1 MDPMQIV
8 LVILVLAGVWAVVE
22 LALVLRRT
30 RGVIASLDKTVEQVA
45 STIEEARPV
54 VAKLDGV
61 VDELQPAVAQ
71 IEPLLK
77 QATVAVEALSADLVE
92 VNGVLRDVSAVSGA
106 ASSAS
111 NAVTGIVDGATEKV
125 HKLFAKPRKAEPA
138 PASPVP
144 VSYTHLDV
152 YKRQVHDGH
161 RAQAHS
167 LPAKMAHRHQPVH
180 VPHLHVHL
188 HPVDGRGA
196 LPQGRLGAH
205 AARRERH
212 PR

>member
-1 MDPMQIV
+1 MDPMKIALIV
-8 LVILVLAGVWAVVE
+8 LAAAGVWAVVE
-22 LALVLRRT
+22 LALVLRRA
-30 RGVIASLDKTVEQVA
+30 RGVVDSLDKTVEQVN

-111 NAVTGIVDGATEKV
+111 NAVTGLADAASEKV
-125 HKLFAKPRKAEPA
+125 HKLFAKPRKPEHVPAAPAFADAPSEPLDRSLDLEPA
-138 PASPVP
+138 GPE
-144 VSYTHLDV
+144 
-152 YKRQVHDGH
+152 
-161 RAQAHS
+161 
-167 LPAKMAHRHQPVH
+167 
-180 VPHLHVHL
+180 
-188 HPVDGRGA
+188 
-196 LPQGRLGAH
+196 
-205 AARRERH
+205 AARDDADHEVADADRQYFTYATSEETDH
-212 PR
+212 E

>member
-1 MDPMQIV
+1 MDPMKIALIV
-8 LVILVLAGVWAVVE
+8 LAAAGVWAVVE

-30 RGVIASLDKTVEQVA
+30 RGVVDSLDKTVEQVN

-111 NAVTGIVDGATEKV
+111 NAVTGLADAASEKV
-125 HKLFAKPRKAEPA
+125 HKLFAKPRKPEHVPAAPAFADAPSEPLDRSLDLEPA
-138 PASPVP
+138 GPE
-144 VSYTHLDV
+144 
-152 YKRQVHDGH
+152 
-161 RAQAHS
+161 
-167 LPAKMAHRHQPVH
+167 
-180 VPHLHVHL
+180 
-188 HPVDGRGA
+188 
-196 LPQGRLGAH
+196 
-205 AARRERH
+205 AARDDADHEVADADRQYFTYATSEETDH
-212 PR
+212 E

>member
-1 MDPMQIV
+1 MDPMKIALIV
-8 LVILVLAGVWAVVE
+8 LAAAGVWTVVE
-22 LALVLRRT
+22 LALVLRRA
-30 RGVIASLDKTVEQVA
+30 RGVVDSLDKTVEQVN

-111 NAVTGIVDGATEKV
+111 NAVTGLADAASEKV
-125 HKLFAKPRKAEPA
+125 HKLFAKPRKPEHVPVAPAFADAPSETLDRSSDLEPA
-138 PASPVP
+138 APE
-144 VSYTHLDV
+144 
-152 YKRQVHDGH
+152 
-161 RAQAHS
+161 
-167 LPAKMAHRHQPVH
+167 
-180 VPHLHVHL
+180 
-188 HPVDGRGA
+188 
-196 LPQGRLGAH
+196 
-205 AARRERH
+205 AARGEADHEAADGDRQYFTYATSEETDH
-212 PR
+212 E

>member
-1 MDPMQIV
+1 MDPMKIALIV
-8 LVILVLAGVWAVVE
+8 LAAAGVWAVVE

-30 RGVIASLDKTVEQVA
+30 RGVVDSLDKTVEQVN

-106 ASSAS
+106 ASIAS
-111 NAVTGIVDGATEKV
+111 NAVTGLADAASEKV
-125 HKLFAKPRKAEPA
+125 HKLFAKPRKPEHVPAAPAFADAPSEPLDRSLDLEPA
-138 PASPVP
+138 GPE
-144 VSYTHLDV
+144 
-152 YKRQVHDGH
+152 
-161 RAQAHS
+161 
-167 LPAKMAHRHQPVH
+167 
-180 VPHLHVHL
+180 
-188 HPVDGRGA
+188 
-196 LPQGRLGAH
+196 
-205 AARRERH
+205 AARDDADHEVADADRQYFTYATSEETDH
-212 PR
+212 E

>member
-1 MDPMQIV
+1 MDPMKIALIV
-8 LVILVLAGVWAVVE
+8 LAAAGVWAVVE

-30 RGVIASLDKTVEQVA
+30 RGVVDSLDKTVEQVN

-77 QATVAVEALSADLVE
+77 QATVAVEALSAGLVE

-111 NAVTGIVDGATEKV
+111 NAVTGFADAASEKV
-125 HKLFAKPRKAEPA
+125 HKLFAKPRKPEHVPAAPAFADAPSEPLDRSLDLEPA
-138 PASPVP
+138 GPE
-144 VSYTHLDV
+144 
-152 YKRQVHDGH
+152 
-161 RAQAHS
+161 
-167 LPAKMAHRHQPVH
+167 
-180 VPHLHVHL
+180 
-188 HPVDGRGA
+188 
-196 LPQGRLGAH
+196 
-205 AARRERH
+205 AARDDADHEVADADRQYFTYATSEETDH
-212 PR
+212 E

>member
-1 MDPMQIV
+1 MDPMKIALIV
-8 LVILVLAGVWAVVE
+8 LAAAGVWAVVE

-30 RGVIASLDKTVEQVA
+30 RGVVDSLDKTVEQVN

-61 VDELQPAVAQ
+61 VDELQPAVAQIEPLVDELQPAVAQ

-111 NAVTGIVDGATEKV
+111 NAVTGLADAASEKV
-125 HKLFAKPRKAEPA
+125 HKLFAKPRKPEHVPAAPAFADAPSEPLDRSLDLEPA
-138 PASPVP
+138 GPE
-144 VSYTHLDV
+144 
-152 YKRQVHDGH
+152 
-161 RAQAHS
+161 
-167 LPAKMAHRHQPVH
+167 
-180 VPHLHVHL
+180 
-188 HPVDGRGA
+188 
-196 LPQGRLGAH
+196 
-205 AARRERH
+205 AARDDADHEVADADRQYFTYATSEETDH
-212 PR
+212 E

>member
-8 LVILVLAGVWAVVE
+8 LVILALAGVWAVVE

-77 QATVAVEALSADLVE
+77 QATVAVETLSADLVE

-125 HKLFAKPRKAEPA
+125 HKLFVKPRKAEPA
-138 PASPVP
+138 PASPVLTDASEP
-144 VSYTHLDV
+144 VAEASDN
-152 YKRQVHDGH
+152 
-161 RAQAHS
+161 AQAP
-167 LPAKMAHRHQPVH
+167 LAEEEAETAPRQYFTYAPAEESDH
-180 VPHLHVHL
+180 
-188 HPVDGRGA
+188 
-196 LPQGRLGAH
+196 
-205 AARRERH
+205 E
-212 PR
+212 

>member
-8 LVILVLAGVWAVVE
+8 LVILALAGVWAVVE

-77 QATVAVEALSADLVE
+77 QATIAVEALSADLVE

-138 PASPVP
+138 PASPVLTDASKP
-144 VSYTHLDV
+144 VAEASDN
-152 YKRQVHDGH
+152 
-161 RAQAHS
+161 AQAP
-167 LPAKMAHRHQPVH
+167 LAEEEAEAAPRQYFTYAPAEESDH
-180 VPHLHVHL
+180 
-188 HPVDGRGA
+188 
-196 LPQGRLGAH
+196 
-205 AARRERH
+205 E
-212 PR
+212 

>member
-1 MDPMQIV
+1 MDPLQVVLIV
-8 LVILVLAGVWAVVE
+8 LAVAGVWAVVE
-22 LALVLRRT
+22 LALMLRRT
-30 RGVIASLDKTVEQVA
+30 RGVVDSLDKTVEQVT

-106 ASSAS
+106 ASTAS

-125 HKLFAKPRKAEPA
+125 HKLLGKTRMPEKTLIERASSDQLAAEQAPQEEPVRASEEAACAEEPRHYFTYA
-138 PASPVP
+138 ASEE
-144 VSYTHLDV
+144 S
-152 YKRQVHDGH
+152 GN
-161 RAQAHS
+161 
-167 LPAKMAHRHQPVH
+167 
-180 VPHLHVHL
+180 
-188 HPVDGRGA
+188 
-196 LPQGRLGAH
+196 
-205 AARRERH
+205 E
-212 PR
+212 

>member
-1 MDPMQIV
+1 MDPMKIALIV
-8 LVILVLAGVWAVVE
+8 LAAAGVWAVVE

-30 RGVIASLDKTVEQVA
+30 RGVVDSLDKTVEQVN

-111 NAVTGIVDGATEKV
+111 NAVTGLADAASEKV
-125 HKLFAKPRKAEPA
+125 HKLFAKPRKPEHVPAAPAFADAPSEPLDRSLDLEPA
-138 PASPVP
+138 GPE
-144 VSYTHLDV
+144 
-152 YKRQVHDGH
+152 
-161 RAQAHS
+161 
-167 LPAKMAHRHQPVH
+167 
-180 VPHLHVHL
+180 
-188 HPVDGRGA
+188 
-196 LPQGRLGAH
+196 
-205 AARRERH
+205 AARDDVDHGAADADRQYFTYATSEETDH
-212 PR
+212 E